1 MAKIKTILLL
11 LLLKAFVA
19 GGQSGYK
26 VNYHFTDSASLPA
39 VSPLLKTGF
48 DNAADAARF
57 VYGLPALLH
66 SKGFAAAAL
75 DSVQLDSLSGRVQVF
90 AGEQYKWLQ
99 LNTSPTDADL
109 LANAG
114 IYPATFQNRP
124 FRFEEFQD
132 LQQRIINYLE
142 NNGQPFAQV
151 ALQNM
156 QWNGQSVSAH
166 MYINTGPIY
175 KIDSIRLYGAAKVS
189 NSLLQQHLGIA
200 AGSLYNKKRL
210 AEVSKRLAQLNY
222 LQEEKPSDL
231 TMTATGSILNV
242 YLAPRRNSQF
252 NALIGFLPNP
262 DPTAAKRFQV
272 TGDANILLRNALGNG
287 ETIGLNWQ
295 QLQLR
300 SPRLILQFEQ
310 PYLFQTPFGAQFYFE
325 MFRKDSSFLNISM
338 RLGTTYQISNQ
349 QSAVLFYQRWATQ
362 VSGFDQQQVI
372 RTRRL
377 PADGDVQ
384 ANNIGLSYF
393 INSTDYRQNPRR
405 GFDISI
411 TGTGGIKKV
420 KKNNSILELKD
431 PVNPSF
437 SFSKLYDT
445 VQLKTYQL
453 RLAVSAARYLP
464 VRKLGVL
471 KLAVHGGA
479 FQSGNVFRNELFQ
492 IGGFRLLRGFDEES
506 QYLQYYSVGTVEY
519 RYLIGQ
525 NAFFFAFTD
534 GGWGREAEIDY
545 KYISAGLGLSLE
557 IKAGIINLAWALGRR
572 NDSEFNL
579 RASKV
584 HLGFVNY
591 F

>member
-1 MAKIKTILLL
+1 M
-11 LLLKAFVA
+11 
-19 GGQSGYK
+19 
-26 VNYHFTDSASLPA
+26 
-39 VSPLLKTGF
+39 LKTGF
-48 DNAADAARF
+48 DNAAAAARF
-57 VYGLPALLH
+57 IYSLPALLH

-75 DSVQLDSLSGRVQVF
+75 DSVQLDSLSGQVQLF
-90 AGEQYKWLQ
+90 SGEQYKWLQ
-99 LNTSPTDADL
+99 LNTSAADADL
-109 LANAG
+109 LASAG
-114 IYPATFQNRP
+114 IYAATFQNKP
-124 FRFEEFQD
+124 FRFEDFQD
-132 LQQRIINYLE
+132 LQQRIITYLE

-151 ALQNM
+151 ALQNLAWEKELV
-156 QWNGQSVSAH
+156 QARLH
-166 MYINTGPIY
+166 INRGPTY
-175 KIDSIRLYGAAKVS
+175 KIDSIRLYGSAKVS
-189 NSLLQQHLGIA
+189 NNLLQQHLGIA
-200 AGSLYNKKRL
+200 AGSLYNKKKL
-210 AEVSKRLAQLNY
+210 GEVSRRLSQLAY

-231 TMTATGSILNV
+231 TMMATGSILNL

-262 DPTAAKRFQV
+262 DPAAARRFQV

-310 PYLFQTPFGAQFYFE
+310 PYLFQTPFGVQFNFE
-325 MFRKDSSFLNISM
+325 MFRKDSSFLNIAL
-338 RLGTTYQISNQ
+338 RLGATYQISNQ
-349 QSAVLFYQRWATQ
+349 QWATLFYQRWSTQ

-372 RTRRL
+372 RNRRL
-377 PADGDVQ
+377 PVDGDVQ

-393 INSTDYRQNPRR
+393 INTTDYRQNPRR

-411 TGTGGIKKV
+411 TGTGGIKNV

-431 PVNPSF
+431 PANPSF

-453 RLAVSAARYLP
+453 RLAVNAAHYLP

-506 QYLQYYSVGTVEY
+506 QYLQYYSVGTLEY

-534 GGWGREAEIDY
+534 GGWGRQATVDY
-545 KYISAGLGLSLE
+545 KYISGGLGLSLE
-557 IKAGIINLAWALGRR
+557 IKAGIVNLAWALGRR